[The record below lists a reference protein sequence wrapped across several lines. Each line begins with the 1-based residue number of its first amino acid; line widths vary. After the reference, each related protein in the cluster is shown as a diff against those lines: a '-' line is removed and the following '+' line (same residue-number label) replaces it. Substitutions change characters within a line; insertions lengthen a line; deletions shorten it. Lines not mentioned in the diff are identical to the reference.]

1 MLAAMIIA
9 LILPT
14 TASKLPMQDAPHEAA
29 QIVDAFHDALAEG
42 DRAAALETLDDGVQI
57 YEQGWVESSK
67 AEYAKAHLAGDLKF
81 ARSTTSQLTSRSG
94 SLLGDLAFVT
104 SEGRTTGVFEGKLV
118 NSITL
123 ETMVLRHFADGW
135 RIVHIHWSS
144 RSPK

>member
-14 TASKLPMQDAPHEAA
+14 TASKLPLQDAPREAA
-29 QIVDAFHDALAEG
+29 QIVDAFHDALAKG
-42 DRAAALETLDDGVQI
+42 DRAAALETLDDNVQI
-57 YEQGWVESSK
+57 YEQGWVENSK

-81 ARSTTSQLTSRSG
+81 ARSTKSQLTSRSG

-123 ETMVLRHFADGW
+123 ETMVLRHFSDGW